1 MQNNAARTIPVVRVC
16 VCVWVYVPVRV
27 RVPVRAGEWNACAC
41 ACTLCLLGMWHT
53 LDVTHGL
60 HVTARHNAHT
70 ALRLLMHIQ
79 PREGCRTRW
88 LMYRHASVR
97 IGSVLTANAD

>member
-1 MQNNAARTIPVVRVC
+1 MVDPST
-16 VCVWVYVPVRV
+16 VPVRV

-70 ALRLLMHIQ
+70 ALRL
-79 PREGCRTRW
+79 P
-88 LMYRHASVR
+88 
-97 IGSVLTANAD
+97 NALVDVPPCKRQNWKRAYSEC

>member
-1 MQNNAARTIPVVRVC
+1 MVDPST
-16 VCVWVYVPVRV
+16 VPVRV

-70 ALRLLMHIQ
+70 APRLLMHIQ
-79 PREGCRTRW
+79 PRGGCRTRW